1 MKEKQLVL
9 LGLALVILVSF
20 LDSFAGV
27 MSGYEEAVQIRDEAG
42 NLVRVGED
50 GSLPLQAVQKGE
62 LTGSLAA
69 GQVLK
74 VSLPMGEI
82 DLSGVKEGEEGEE
95 GEQGEQGVGAAD
107 AAQLQYEVRVYGR
120 NKEVAQE
127 YAGRV
132 KVSLRPLSGTP
143 GASGVAGTAGEAGGG
158 LELVVDEPPR
168 PAELKVKVVVRGTLP
183 AAARVDLENGYGL
196 VRVTDLSGP
205 STVRNGYGPT
215 ELGRL
220 AGDWSVEADYSALLV
235 DGIAGDL
242 EMRGDY
248 SEANISHVG
257 GDLTIRSDYKDIR
270 VADVR
275 GDLDVKGDY
284 GSLQFEDVAG
294 SVTLDVGYKDV
305 RGDGIGGDVRASSS
319 YGDLRLAG
327 LRRNVEIEAEF
338 AKVDLGFA
346 APPDHRFHLRSRYG
360 SIADDLSVTEE
371 RSAGSFEKLREG
383 VAGRGQYRVSVETD
397 YGDIHVWEAAARNR

>member
-27 MSGYEEAVQIRDEAG
+27 MSGYEEAVRVTDEAG
-42 NLVRVGED
+42 NPIRTGDD

-62 LTGSLAA
+62 LEGSLVA

-74 VSLPMGEI
+74 VSLPVGEI
-82 DLSGVKEGEEGEE
+82 DLRGVKEGEEGE
-95 GEQGEQGVGAAD
+95 QGAAD
-107 AAQLQYEVRVYGR
+107 AARLQYEVRVYGR

-127 YAGRV
+127 YADHV
-132 KVSLRPLSGTP
+132 KVSLRPLSGTS
-143 GASGVAGTAGEAGGG
+143 GASGAAGTAGEAGGG

-196 VRVTDLSGP
+196 VKVSDLGGP
-205 STVRNGYGPT
+205 SVVRNGYGPT

-220 AGDWSVEADYSALLV
+220 AGDWSVEADYSALLI
-235 DGIAGDL
+235 DGVAGNL

-248 SEANISHVG
+248 SEANIRHVG

-294 SVTLDVGYKDV
+294 SVTLDVDYKDV

-338 AKVDLGFA
+338 ANVDLGFT
-346 APPDHRFHLRSRYG
+346 APPDHRFLLRSRYG

-383 VAGRGQYRVSVETD
+383 VAGRGQYRVSVETE
-397 YGDIHVWEAAARNR
+397 YGDIRVGEAAARNR